1 MQTRLELSL
10 FSMVPCEGKGAGLV
24 ATTDI
29 PPGTLLISEPA
40 ILALTLFSGE
50 VGAFFSKNL
59 RVQTFKVHPS
69 VLASVDERSGEGPEP
84 AVLLHVR
91 RKAAGGY
98 RAGEH
103 LPGRGGGAGHFQ
115 DQRDGD
121 QRDGGG
127 CVPLGLQGKPRLR
140 TELQLQSPGKQ
151 SAEQ

>member
-59 RVQTFKVHPS
+59 RVQTF
-69 VLASVDERSGEGPEP
+69 
-84 AVLLHVR
+84 
-91 RKAAGGY
+91 
-98 RAGEH
+98 
-103 LPGRGGGAGHFQ
+103 
-115 DQRDGD
+115 
-121 QRDGGG
+121 
-127 CVPLGLQGKPRLR
+127 
-140 TELQLQSPGKQ
+140 
-151 SAEQ
+151 